1 MSLRDLL
8 PEGTYAALMRRSGR
22 AEPPAPPQDSGPAA
36 EAAAEAAA
44 AEDGVLMVPCPTC
57 GRRVA
62 YTADNPCRPFCS
74 LRCKYLDLGAWADG
88 RRVLPGDPQ
97 GGEEAPPPPVHR
109 P

>member
-8 PEGTYAALMRRSGR
+8 PEGTYASLLQRSGR
-22 AEPPAPPQDSGPAA
+22 GEPQPPQDADGD
-36 EAAAEAAA
+36 AAAETAG
-44 AEDGVLMVPCPTC
+44 AENGTLMVSCPTC

-62 YTADNPCRPFCS
+62 YTADNRCRPFCS

-97 GGEEAPPPPVHR
+97 GEEEAVPPPAHR
-109 P
+109 T

>member
-8 PEGTYAALMRRSGR
+8 PAGTYAALVQRSGR
-22 AEPPAPPQDSGPAA
+22 AVPPAAP
-36 EAAAEAAA
+36 EAAAPAAGSA
-44 AEDGVLMVPCPTC
+44 AEGGVPMVPCPTC

-62 YTADNPCRPFCS
+62 YTADNRCRPFCS

-97 GGEEAPPPPVHR
+97 GEEEAVPPPAPR
-109 P
+109 S